1 MEHNLLTTYKEVVTL
16 YKEEDDINLKYTN
29 KQMAYMIDKWLGM
42 SDEQID
48 KDLTFR
54 AKNKEKR
61 VQLYMIDRGYVYRNT
76 M

>member
-1 MEHNLLTTYKEVVTL
+1 MEHNLLTTYKEVVNL
-16 YKEEDDINLKYTN
+16 HKEEDDINLKYTN
-29 KQMAYMIDKWLGM
+29 KQMAYMIGKRLGM

-61 VQLYMIDRGYVYRNT
+61 V
-76 M
+76 

>member
-1 MEHNLLTTYKEVVTL
+1 MEHNLLTTYREVITL

-29 KQMAYMIDKWLGM
+29 KQMAYMIGKWLGM

-61 VQLYMIDRGYVYRNT
+61 V
-76 M
+76 